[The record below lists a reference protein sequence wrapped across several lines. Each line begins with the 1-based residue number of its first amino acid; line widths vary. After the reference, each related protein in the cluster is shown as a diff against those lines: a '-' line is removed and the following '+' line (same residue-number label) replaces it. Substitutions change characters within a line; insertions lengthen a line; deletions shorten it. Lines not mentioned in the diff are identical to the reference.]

1 MERFGWSTQSRRLRQ
16 PAFRVACQPLLA
28 IASALGLIFCV
39 AAPAIAQTCEAGD
52 PAHAAARID
61 RIRFSCERDDIPYSA
76 DLYQLAA
83 IADKEAIPAL
93 RKLAEWPTDK
103 GPGARCSQWVAG
115 AKIALAKLGDEGYR
129 SKLNRDEASFV
140 ADDRALT
147 DLIQYLIEHAKDPSM
162 YHNFGDYGSDARDG
176 LLFEID
182 TIRRR
187 RMVPDLPHADYS
199 DAGIAQWKSY
209 LEKHKGRQM
218 TFPAY
223 ADIADPYLQC
233 LARRVDWGYPDGI
246 LAIAMDGGPQALP
259 ILKKFPRPWKSE
271 MMGYFNT
278 VPFNP
283 AWVAIQGNTQVAL
296 AQLGD
301 EEMYQQILAELRGN
315 GNAYQAVRKL
325 EYLGGKRAVE
335 ALVNALDIPE
345 DSIWKA
351 WNKECG
357 LRTFC
362 YPNVSQNWKQIWNV
376 KLDGTEA
383 HEEVCWAM
391 TFHPCVIGVLG
402 YMVKDPPLP
411 PGSDATP
418 ENIRKWKDW
427 WAANRNQA
435 QFAMKPGP
443 NFE

>member
-1 MERFGWSTQSRRLRQ
+1 MERCGRSVRPWRLRQ
-16 PAFRVACQPLLA
+16 PAFRVACQSLLS
-28 IASALGLIFCV
+28 IVSALGLILSV

-52 PAHAAARID
+52 PAHAAALID

-103 GPGARCSQWVAG
+103 GPGARCFQWVAA

-147 DLIQYLIEHAKDPSM
+147 GLIQYLIEHAKDPSM
-162 YHNFGDYGSDARDG
+162 YRNFGDYGSDARDG

-187 RMVPDLPHADYS
+187 RVVPDLPQADYS
-199 DAGIAQWKSY
+199 DAGIAQWKAY
-209 LEKHKGRQM
+209 LDSHKGRQM

-223 ADIADPYLQC
+223 ADIADLYLQC

-246 LAIAMDGGPQALP
+246 LAIAMDGGPQALS

-271 MMGYFNT
+271 MLGYFNT

-301 EEMYQQILAELRGN
+301 EEMYQQIVAELKGN

-325 EYLGGKRAVE
+325 EYLGGKKAVE

-376 KLDGTEA
+376 KLDGVEA
-383 HEEVCWAM
+383 HQEVCWAM
-391 TFHPCVIGVLG
+391 TFHPCIIGVLG

-411 PGSDATP
+411 PGADATP

-427 WAANRNQA
+427 WAANRDRA
-435 QFAMKPGP
+435 QFVMKPQP